1 MENTLICIQSL
12 LIWTFWLYDHLLVRA
27 CSDKW
32 LQAYFTPKLKIIVT
46 LLSWYEPRVF
56 IDCLCSIVTIVTP
69 LPWLMAWYGCI
80 VLTSYTRYDKILW
93 LCLEWYTLSLNG
105 LYSCTEY
112 LRAIYGKYFEFLG
125 LVVWLCLVVIAHI
138 NCFKDSCVKRHCV
151 KIIHNSKDKASH
163 LTVSSLQFPSSCHP
177 DTWHNWLVY
186 RLAIGWNSSGIASFP
201 GLPRF
206 LFFGLRSV

>member
-1 MENTLICIQSL
+1 MYCVYMPRNYSYTHMRTQWWKTLYSGKLLIWISVIRTPIIMIFCCALNGKYSDLYTNL
-12 LIWTFWLYDHLLVRA
+12 LIWTFRLCDHLLVRA

-32 LQAYFTPKLKIIVT
+32 LQAYFTPKLKIVVT

-56 IDCLCSIVTIVTP
+56 IACLCSIVTIVTL

-125 LVVWLCLVVIAHI
+125 MVVWLCLVVIAHI
-138 NCFKDSCVKRHCV
+138 NCFKDSCVKRH
-151 KIIHNSKDKASH
+151 
-163 LTVSSLQFPSSCHP
+163 Q
-177 DTWHNWLVY
+177 
-186 RLAIGWNSSGIASFP
+186 R
-201 GLPRF
+201 
-206 LFFGLRSV
+206 